1 MGVCTVEIPLKLPSC
16 NDYINEC
23 RKNRYAGAKMKAE
36 IEESIGWYLMKLPK
50 FEKPVKINF
59 KWIEGNKRR
68 DLDGICFGK
77 KFILDALVK
86 SGKLTDD
93 NRNYVYA
100 FTDTF
105 EYAKETK
112 VILTIEAAAG
122 TADS

>member
-50 FEKPVKINF
+50 FEKPVNINF

-112 VILTIEAAAG
+112 VILTIEEAEG
-122 TADS
+122 TDDS